1 MIDLNKI
8 NSDCVYSITDLQ
20 QFFNYKTVQSVHNFI
35 KKYNIPVTVFHRK
48 KYIKGSDI
56 LKIFNELFNNSV
68 NNN

>member
-8 NSDCVYSITDLQ
+8 NPDCIYSISDIQ

-35 KKYNIPVTVFHRK
+35 KKYNLPVSVVCRK
-48 KYIKGSDI
+48 KYVKGSDI
-56 LKIFNELFNNSV
+56 LKIFNELLKNSV